1 MAFWWDGSS
10 ISSSS
15 PWWSSPS
22 SRRSWRSHRRPRA
35 PGRVRSAWRRFRCSP
50 SAAAPALRPLVDR
63 AAQEARAGFP
73 SRGGGARAIR
83 ARAALAR
90 LLWDA
95 SGRRR
100 VPPAAALDRALS
112 DLPRGEL
119 AWMCELTPLGPIYL
133 LPTKPFLRA
142 LERII
147 RAQGARRVLEVAAGD
162 GHLGASLAAIA
173 PDLEI
178 VQTDSG
184 AWVEPAA
191 RMTAKERRT
200 LRHGPVAGLRL
211 GPGVERV
218 GAREAIARHRPDL
231 VLASWLP
238 PGPLLADLILAP
250 VRHLLEIGAGSGIT
264 GDIGCWR
271 FPHEFCEGPVEDRAR
286 CRLDERPAT
295 RTHTR
300 VTLYLGAAHEQFVE
314 ERGYRR
320 AWRSRHASL
329 PPKTSSRS
337 SR

>member
-63 AAQEARAGFP
+63 GAQEARAGFP
-73 SRGGGARAIR
+73 SRGGGARAIQ

-119 AWMCELTPLGPIYL
+119 AWNCELTPLGPIYL

-142 LERII
+142 LARTI
-147 RAQGARRVLEVAAGD
+147 RACGARRVLEVAAGD
-162 GHLGASLAAIA
+162 GHPGAAPATTA
-173 PDLEI
+173 PDLE
-178 VQTDSG
+178 G
-184 AWVEPAA
+184 A
-191 RMTAKERRT
+191 R
-200 LRHGPVAGLRL
+200 AGS
-211 GPGVERV
+211 
-218 GAREAIARHRPDL
+218 GAREKPPARLSAKESRALRRGPG
-231 VLASWLP
+231 SGLP
-238 PGPLLADLILAP
+238 PRPRAAPL
-250 VRHLLEIGAGSGIT
+250 
-264 GDIGCWR
+264 
-271 FPHEFCEGPVEDRAR
+271 EGR
-286 CRLDERPAT
+286 
-295 RTHTR
+295 
-300 VTLYLGAAHEQFVE
+300 
-314 ERGYRR
+314 
-320 AWRSRHASL
+320 
-329 PPKTSSRS
+329 
-337 SR
+337 